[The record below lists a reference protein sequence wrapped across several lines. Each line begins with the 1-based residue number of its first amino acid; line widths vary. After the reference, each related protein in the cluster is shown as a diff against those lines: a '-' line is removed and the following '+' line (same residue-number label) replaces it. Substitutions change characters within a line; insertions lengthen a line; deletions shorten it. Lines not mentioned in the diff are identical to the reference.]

1 MALSF
6 PMNMNNTPQL
16 IVQTATEIRN
26 FQLLDRSEWTIGREP
41 SNLIQ
46 ILDRFSSRFHAVIGV
61 VEARHIYFRDLNSR
75 NGSTLDGIKIT
86 EPVLLKHGD
95 RIMIGSTGLVLK
107 HNYVTTVQGL
117 LPISQQQ
124 AQQQA
129 LMIHASAVQ
138 GKIWQELLLSQ
149 EISVLWDVP
158 GANLQKII
166 GLQAAAN
173 LLPPLLIIDT
183 QAIQEDLYGLSH
195 WCRLQRLS
203 VEILLVDSSRS
214 QIPDS
219 EQAYVKTLGFLDFLP
234 ALPVGTLCIQYQSIL
249 QNTIHILTAFQAQ
262 DLNPDTLLTA
272 LRGLDQ
278 LLSKTPEMV
287 SSARQA
293 EQDVL
298 NSEDLTSLSIDP
310 RKLRNRK
317 PQ

>member
-1 MALSF
+1 
-6 PMNMNNTPQL
+6 MNMNNTPQL

-117 LPISQQQ
+117 LPISE
-124 AQQQA
+124 QQA

-149 EISVLWDVP
+149 GISVLWDVP

-214 QIPDS
+214 QIPDA

-234 ALPVGTLCIQYQSIL
+234 ALPVGKLCIKYQSIL
-249 QNTIHILTAFQAQ
+249 QNTIQILTAFQSQ
-262 DLNPDTLLTA
+262 DVNPDTLLTA
-272 LRGLDQ
+272 LRDLDQ

-310 RKLRNRK
+310 RKLRNKK

>member
-1 MALSF
+1 
-6 PMNMNNTPQL
+6 MNMNNTPQL

-26 FQLLDRSEWTIGREP
+26 FQLLDRSEWTIGRDP

-75 NGSTLDGIKIT
+75 NGSTLDGLKIT

-95 RIMIGSTGLVLK
+95 RIIIGSTGLVLK
-107 HNYVTTVQGL
+107 HNYVTTVHSL
-117 LPISQQQ
+117 LPTS
-124 AQQQA
+124 QQQA

-203 VEILLVDSSRS
+203 VEILLIDSSRS

-234 ALPVGTLCIQYQSIL
+234 ALPVGKLCTHYQSIL
-249 QNTIHILTAFQAQ
+249 QNTINILTAFQAQ

-272 LRGLDQ
+272 LRALDQ

-287 SSARQA
+287 STARQA
-293 EQDVL
+293 EQDAL
-298 NSEDLTSLSIDP
+298 NSEDLTSLTVDP
-310 RKLRNRK
+310 RKLRNRQ

>member
-1 MALSF
+1 MAFSF

-41 SNLIQ
+41 RNLIQ

-75 NGSTLDGIKIT
+75 NGSTLDGLKIT

-107 HNYVTTVQGL
+107 HNYVTTVHSL
-117 LPISQQQ
+117 LPIS
-124 AQQQA
+124 QQQA

-149 EISVLWDVP
+149 GISILWDVP

-203 VEILLVDSSRS
+203 VEILLIDSSRS

-234 ALPVGTLCIQYQSIL
+234 ALPVGTLCTHYQSIL
-249 QNTIHILTAFQAQ
+249 QNTINILTAFPAQA
-262 DLNPDTLLTA
+262 LNPDTLLTA
-272 LRGLDQ
+272 LRALDQ
-278 LLSKTPEMV
+278 LLSKAPEMV
-287 SSARQA
+287 SSAQQA
-293 EQDVL
+293 EQDAL
-298 NSEDLTSLSIDP
+298 NSEDLTSLSVDP
-310 RKLRNRK
+310 RKLRNRQ